1 MTSPL
6 TVELD
11 PISSSSTDSLSPYTK
26 GVKSN
31 YCLNFTKFSQFE
43 FDSVRLRQTAS
54 DHLIHKCLPS
64 LPSRELESHIC
75 LIFLCFVISPA
86 DYCSCQCLIT
96 VYRLRPNSPLTNA
109 MKVTFDTALVNRSA
123 IICLVSMY
131 TTSIFRSLTN
141 SRTK

>member
-75 LIFLCFVISPA
+75 LIFFSLFCLVL
-86 DYCSCQCLIT
+86 CQCLIT